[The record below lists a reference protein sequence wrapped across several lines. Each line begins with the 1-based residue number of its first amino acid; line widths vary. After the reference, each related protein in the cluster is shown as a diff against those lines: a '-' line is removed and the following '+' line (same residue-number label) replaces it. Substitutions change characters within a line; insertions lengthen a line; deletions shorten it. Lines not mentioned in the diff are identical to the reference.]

1 MTTKRTYRL
10 LLVDDDDIFA
20 MLFRESI
27 AEHAELSESFIID
40 RVSDG
45 DEALEYLLNG
55 KSNDGAAAQRPD
67 IILLDQRMPRMDGTA
82 VLAKLRDTAEMRA
95 IPVCMLSTSNQP
107 KQVETCYAGGANFC
121 ITKPGDL
128 DVLIEKLG
136 HFMYFFANVV
146 EVPLAPVGLSSP

>member
-1 MTTKRTYRL
+1 MKKPRIFRL

-27 AEHAELSESFIID
+27 AEHTELRDSFACD

-45 DEALEYLLNG
+45 EEALEYLRKATSG
-55 KSNDGAAAQRPD
+55 DDPDAARPD

-82 VLAKLRDTAEMRA
+82 VLSELRNSDSTRS

-107 KQVETCYAGGANFC
+107 KQVANCYERGANFC
-121 ITKPGDL
+121 ITKPGNL
-128 DVLIEKLG
+128 EELIEKLG
-136 HFMYFFANVV
+136 HFLFFFANVV
-146 EVPLAPVGLSSP
+146 EVPVVTFATGKS